1 MINSLAYLFECV
13 QHGTPSGIDN
23 FVSVHGG
30 LIVFNKLKQPPFRLL
45 KGAAEKLKNS
55 LKLAIADS
63 KI

>member
-13 QHGTPSGIDN
+13 EHGTPSGIDN

-30 LIVFNKLKQPPFRLL
+30 LIVFNKLKQPRFRLL

-63 KI
+63 KV